1 MKNFLDLLKEKIV
14 VFDGAMGTN
23 LMAQNLTLD
32 DFGGANFENCSENLI
47 YTRPDA
53 VLNVH
58 RAFLEV
64 GSDVIETNTFGGN
77 TIVLQEFGIADKAYD
92 VNFRAAQMAKN
103 LAGDFST
110 MDKPRFVAGSMGPGT
125 KLPTLGHVSF
135 LDLKKNYE
143 AQVKGLF
150 DGGIDLFIV
159 ETCQDILQTKAA
171 LAAIF
176 EFFKNQRV
184 KIPVIAQVTIETFG
198 TMLNGTEISAALT
211 ALEPFPID
219 VIGMNC
225 GTGPKQMSESLKYL
239 CENAPLPVSVLPNA
253 GLPEVKDGAMF
264 YDETPESFTAQVVH
278 FAKDFGAN
286 IVGGCCGTTPAH
298 LKLVVEQVERL
309 SPKQRHAD
317 LIPSASSIF
326 FQQPYNQDNSFLIVG
341 ERVNASGSKKMRDLL
356 EREDWD
362 GLVSLAKSQE
372 REGAHILDVNVDF
385 VGRDGE
391 KDMHELVSRL
401 VTNVKI
407 PLMLDSTEWQK
418 MEAGLQHAGGKCI
431 LNSTNYEDGEE
442 RYLKVLELAK
452 EYGAAVVVGTIDEDG
467 MARTAEGK
475 LKIAH
480 RAYRQAVEFGIEA
493 HDIFF
498 DPLAL
503 PISTGIEEDRRNALE
518 TIESIKKIKA
528 EMPEANIILGVSNVS
543 FGLNP
548 AARVV
553 LNSIFLHKCVEA
565 GMNSAIVNA
574 SKILPLNRFNEHEIE
589 VAVDLIYDRRKFE
602 GDVCTYD
609 PLGEFTTIFQ
619 GKTAQSMK
627 VDVSNLSTED
637 KLKHHIIDGEKIG
650 LEENLNK
657 ALETYPPLDI
667 VNDILL
673 DGMKTVG
680 DLFGSG
686 QMQLPFVL
694 QSAEVMKTAVKFL
707 EPFMDKVEGE
717 SNKGVMVLATV
728 KGDVHDIGKNL
739 VDIILTNNG
748 YKVINL
754 GIKQPIDEILRVYEG
769 TNCDAIGM
777 SGLLVKSTLVMRDNL
792 EIMNERGINIP
803 VILGGAA
810 LNRRYV
816 DQDLVPLYNGKL
828 FYARDAFDGLHA
840 MDALTQKKDLV
851 TEEAEN
857 TEAETRASA
866 RVQKAAAGNGKS
878 ASPATTDEL
887 IDTVSDKED
896 LVGEDAK
903 LGTVAARV
911 SAKQTGDATHTTKS
925 NVAPAETIPTAPFYG
940 SKVVHIQ
947 DLTKVFAFINETAL
961 FKGQWQYK
969 QGRKSKEEYE
979 QILQKTVYPKFA
991 AVKAQAI
998 REKLLEAKLVYGYFP
1013 CQSENN
1019 DLIIYQDDE
1028 RTERLRFTFPRQP
1041 KEQRGG
1047 QNLCLADYF
1056 ASVDSGKIDVVPFHL
1071 VTMGK
1076 GASEHSAQ
1084 LFKADNYTDYLLFHG
1099 LSVEAAEAL
1108 AEMWHKRIREELG
1121 IAGNDAADLS
1131 KLFHQGYQGS
1141 RYSFGYPACPNL
1153 EDQAKLFELLQP
1165 ERIDVELTEEFQ
1177 LDPEQSTSAIIVHH
1191 REAKYFNVE

>member
-1 MKNFLDLLKEKIV
+1 
-14 VFDGAMGTN
+14 
-23 LMAQNLTLD
+23 
-32 DFGGANFENCSENLI
+32 
-47 YTRPDA
+47 
-53 VLNVH
+53 
-58 RAFLEV
+58 
-64 GSDVIETNTFGGN
+64 
-77 TIVLQEFGIADKAYD
+77 
-92 VNFRAAQMAKN
+92 
-103 LAGDFST
+103 
-110 MDKPRFVAGSMGPGT
+110 
-125 KLPTLGHVSF
+125 
-135 LDLKKNYE
+135 
-143 AQVKGLF
+143 
-150 DGGIDLFIV
+150 
-159 ETCQDILQTKAA
+159 
-171 LAAIF
+171 
-176 EFFKNQRV
+176 
-184 KIPVIAQVTIETFG
+184 
-198 TMLNGTEISAALT
+198 
-211 ALEPFPID
+211 
-219 VIGMNC
+219 
-225 GTGPKQMSESLKYL
+225 
-239 CENAPLPVSVLPNA
+239 
-253 GLPEVKDGAMF
+253 
-264 YDETPESFTAQVVH
+264 
-278 FAKDFGAN
+278 
-286 IVGGCCGTTPAH
+286 
-298 LKLVVEQVERL
+298 
-309 SPKQRHAD
+309 
-317 LIPSASSIF
+317 
-326 FQQPYNQDNSFLIVG
+326 
-341 ERVNASGSKKMRDLL
+341 
-356 EREDWD
+356 
-362 GLVSLAKSQE
+362 
-372 REGAHILDVNVDF
+372 
-385 VGRDGE
+385 
-391 KDMHELVSRL
+391 
-401 VTNVKI
+401 
-407 PLMLDSTEWQK
+407 
-418 MEAGLQHAGGKCI
+418 GGKCL

-452 EYGAAVVVGTIDEDG
+452 EYGAAVVVGTIDEEG

-480 RAYRQAVEFGIEA
+480 RAYRQATEFGFEG

-503 PISTGIEEDRRNALE
+503 PISTGIEEDRRNAAE
-518 TIESIKKIKA
+518 TIESIKQIHA
-528 EMPEANIILGVSNVS
+528 EMPEANILLGVSNVS

-553 LNSIFLHKCVEA
+553 LNSIFLHECVEA

-589 VAVDLIYDRRKFE
+589 VALDLIYDRRKFA

-609 PLGEFTTIFQ
+609 PLGEFTTMFQ

-627 VDVSNLSTED
+627 VDVSNLSTEE

-650 LEENLNK
+650 LEDNLNK
-657 ALETYPPLDI
+657 ALETYPALDI

-680 DLFGSG
+680 ELFGSG

-803 VILGGAA
+803 VVLGGAA

-840 MDALTQKKDLV
+840 MDALTQKKDLAAEDIER
-851 TEEAEN
+851 TEENKVA
-857 TEAETRASA
+857 TRA
-866 RVQKAAAGNGKS
+866 KAASGNGEVGNADILS
-878 ASPATTDEL
+878 AMSAEREQTNAIETVTDA
-887 IDTVSDKED
+887 DD

-903 LGTVAARV
+903 LGKQAARV
-911 SAKQTGDATHTTKS
+911 SSRNVGDPTHTTKS
-925 NVAPAETIPTAPFYG
+925 NVTPVETIPTAPFYG

-947 DLTKVFAFINETAL
+947 DLTKIFAFINETAL

-979 QILQKTVYPKFA
+979 QILQETVYPKFA
-991 AVKAQAI
+991 EIKAQAI

-1013 CQSENN
+1013 CQSEGN

-1028 RTERLRFTFPRQP
+1028 RTEQMRFTFPRQP

-1056 ASVDSGKIDVVPFHL
+1056 ASVDSGKVDVVPFHL

-1076 GASEHSAQ
+1076 RASEHSAQ
-1084 LFKADNYTDYLLFHG
+1084 LFAADNYTDYLLFHG

-1108 AEMWHKRIREELG
+1108 AEMWHKRIREELV
-1121 IAGNDAADLS
+1121 IAGNDAPDLA

-1153 EDQAKLFELLQP
+1153 EDQTKLFELLQP
-1165 ERIDVELTEEFQ
+1165 ERIEVELSEEFQ
-1177 LDPEQSTSAIIVHH
+1177 LHPEQSTSAIIVHH
-1191 REAKYFNVE
+1191 PQARYFNVE